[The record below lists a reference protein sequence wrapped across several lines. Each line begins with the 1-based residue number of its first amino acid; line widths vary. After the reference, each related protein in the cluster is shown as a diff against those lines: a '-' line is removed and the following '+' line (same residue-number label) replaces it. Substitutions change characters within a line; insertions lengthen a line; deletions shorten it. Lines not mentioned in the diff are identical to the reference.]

1 MTRERGEERKPR
13 LNRGVELML
22 RSKKKKKEEPSLFS
36 FVFAKMVSLF
46 YREFHFRIEFHIRKK
61 LGE

>member
-1 MTRERGEERKPR
+1 MKKEKEEEKKLK

-22 RSKKKKKEEPSLFS
+22 HNKKEKKEEPSLFS

-46 YREFHFRIEFHIRKK
+46 YREFHFRIEFHIRKN
-61 LGE
+61 